1 MAGVPVHTAES
12 PQFSVC
18 FQENYKLDGEEEKVA
33 VGGQLGGLQLA
44 LPQEGRLQAVE
55 LLHQNPAVCK
65 FRTFPSG
72 CE

>member
-12 PQFSVC
+12 SQFSVC

-55 LLHQNPAVCK
+55 L
-65 FRTFPSG
+65 
-72 CE
+72 

>member
-1 MAGVPVHTAES
+1 MVVEGDQELGDVAGVPVHTAES

-55 LLHQNPAVCK
+55 L
-65 FRTFPSG
+65 
-72 CE
+72 